1 MAETGVDL
9 ANPRQGRL
17 KTDDI
22 PVALR
27 QLQSMKGE
35 QMQFPW
41 LAMVAGF
48 GSLALVG
55 VAWVVMPSQFKEMI
69 ITHLNS
75 TAIQSAQSPQPST
88 ISSMPPVRLLGHY
101 KYKEAPL
108 DSLVPIVADGSIK
121 LRQAAAVRFQEMMA
135 AALDSNVVLEPLSGF
150 RSRADQ
156 QYLFF
161 HVKAERGQTPS
172 ERAGVSAP
180 PGYSEHHT
188 GYAIDIGDGN
198 VPATNLSPDFENT
211 AAFKWLTENAA
222 HYSYELSFP
231 KNNPQGVS
239 YEPWH
244 WRFVGDSDSLETF
257 YTARSPQ

>member
-27 QLQSMKGE
+27 QLPSTKGQ

-41 LAMVAGF
+41 LAMLAGF
-48 GSLALVG
+48 GSIALVG
-55 VAWVVMPSQFKEMI
+55 MAWVVMPSQFKEMI

-150 RSRADQ
+150 GPV
-156 QYLFF
+156 LINNICFF
-161 HVKAERGQTPS
+161 TLRLKGDKPPVNGQ
-172 ERAGVSAP
+172 G
-180 PGYSEHHT
+180 
-188 GYAIDIGDGN
+188 
-198 VPATNLSPDFENT
+198 
-211 AAFKWLTENAA
+211 
-222 HYSYELSFP
+222 
-231 KNNPQGVS
+231 
-239 YEPWH
+239 
-244 WRFVGDSDSLETF
+244 
-257 YTARSPQ
+257 